1 MKRVTLGLAMGLL
14 SSLAAAQQVW
24 RCEQDGQVIYTD
36 QPCEKLGRPLPT
48 RDLKANVADGL
59 ASEAARAASSVA
71 ASDPASAPPAGSAP
85 EAAVVPASA
94 ASSTAVIQS
103 ARLQEPPAGGRRAR
117 RGRHATQVAMMG
129 LMGTDFVQRGYVP
142 RRQNPASTTN
152 P

>member
-14 SSLAAAQQVW
+14 SSLAGAQQVW

-36 QPCEKLGRPLPT
+36 QPCEKLGRPLPA

-59 ASEAARAASSVA
+59 ASEAARAASSV
-71 ASDPASAPPAGSAP
+71 PASAPVAASAP
-85 EAAVVPASA
+85 EAAAVPASA